1 MSQKRDTDMVEQ
13 TERIAELE
21 SICKEVEEE
30 NEVLK

>member
-1 MSQKRDTDMVEQ
+1 MVEQ